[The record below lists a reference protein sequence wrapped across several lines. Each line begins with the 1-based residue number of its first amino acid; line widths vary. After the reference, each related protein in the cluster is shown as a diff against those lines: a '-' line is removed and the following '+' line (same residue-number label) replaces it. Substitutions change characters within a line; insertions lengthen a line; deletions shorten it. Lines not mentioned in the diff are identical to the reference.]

1 VAPKDQGQEKHMMH
15 SLLGNG
21 FSMWPTMATGT
32 LNATVP
38 GLTALAMY
46 WFFTS
51 LCPNPL
57 TDSGP
62 LADAMLSR
70 RGTNRW

>member
-1 VAPKDQGQEKHMMH
+1 MMH
-15 SLLGNG
+15 GLLGNG
-21 FSMWPTMATGT
+21 FSMWPTIAAGT

-38 GLTALAMY
+38 RLTTLAMY
-46 WFFTS
+46 WFFAS
-51 LCPNPL
+51 RRPNPL

-70 RGTNRW
+70 RGTYRW